1 MRNSSQPWICIRLT
15 LSHADC
21 RPDIGSALGSMLQE
35 SQQLLHNAV
44 APLKIRLAIEDQESG
59 VQPSVQG

>member
-1 MRNSSQPWICIRLT
+1 MNTFYIPEYQRMNYMRNNSQPWICIRLT

-35 SQQLLHNAV
+35 SLQLLHN
-44 APLKIRLAIEDQESG
+44 LLLL
-59 VQPSVQG
+59 